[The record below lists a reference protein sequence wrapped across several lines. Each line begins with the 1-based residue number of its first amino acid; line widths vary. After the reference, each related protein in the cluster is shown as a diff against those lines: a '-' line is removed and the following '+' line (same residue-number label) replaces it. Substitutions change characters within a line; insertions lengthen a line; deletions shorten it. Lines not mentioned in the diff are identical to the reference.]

1 MESMAQAEADWN
13 CRKCGA
19 PIAALDEATILFAQI
34 RVGAVLRSFPRRW
47 HQTCYETQVLLA
59 MLRKICDRA
68 SVPFDT
74 TSGIPIVKIPA
85 ALIDQAREA
94 IAKAEG
100 K

>member
-19 PIAALDEATILFAQI
+19 PIAALDEATIL
-34 RVGAVLRSFPRRW
+34 
-47 HQTCYETQVLLA
+47 
-59 MLRKICDRA
+59 
-68 SVPFDT
+68 T